1 MMPTGVGM
9 RLVTVVML
17 LTWPLQALDDAAR
30 AWVLAHRTP
39 GLERV
44 MRVVS
49 DRSRVVLVGG
59 VVLGLVSGASGRA
72 FVAEAVVALI
82 PVNLAVEGLKWSL
95 ARPRPDGDT
104 HRRNSSFPTSHG
116 ANAFTIAAVLARRW
130 RRSAVPA
137 WLAALTVAFSRMV
150 LDRHWFSDV
159 LGALFLAL
167 AGAWFAASVVKKWQG
182 RKVAM
187 RTS

>member
-1 MMPTGVGM
+1 MLTGVGV
-9 RLVTVVML
+9 RFVSLVLL

-30 AWVLAHRTP
+30 TWVLARRTP

-49 DRSRVVLVGG
+49 DRSRVVLV
-59 VVLGLVSGASGRA
+59 SGAVIGVLSGVSGRA

-82 PVNLAVEGLKWSL
+82 PVNLAVEGLKWTVG
-95 ARPRPDGDT
+95 RPRPDGDT
-104 HRRNSSFPTSHG
+104 HRRNSSFPSSHG
-116 ANAFTIAAVLARRW
+116 ANAFTLAAVLSRHW
-130 RRSAVPA
+130 RRAAIPA

-150 LDRHWFSDV
+150 LDRHWLSDQ
-159 LGALFLAL
+159 LGALLLAL
-167 AGAWFAASVVKKWQG
+167 AGAWLAAFLAKKWRD
-182 RKVAM
+182 RKVVA

>member
-1 MMPTGVGM
+1 M
-9 RLVTVVML
+9 
-17 LTWPLQALDDAAR
+17 
-30 AWVLAHRTP
+30 
-39 GLERV
+39 
-44 MRVVS
+44 
-49 DRSRVVLVGG
+49 
-59 VVLGLVSGASGRA
+59 
-72 FVAEAVVALI
+72 
-82 PVNLAVEGLKWSL
+82 
-95 ARPRPDGDT
+95 
-104 HRRNSSFPTSHG
+104 
-116 ANAFTIAAVLARRW
+116 LARRW

-137 WLAALTVAFSRMV
+137 GLAALTVAFSRMV